1 MWNAIKIMIV
11 FLDKNV
17 ARKQT
22 NVNIRPVT
30 EVEIVLEIKNVVVE
44 NVSPFASMYFSKTM
58 LLNSDMLKKL
68 FMISNFWA
76 RDRTFYGLKIKLT
89 RDVSYTHQLN

>member
-22 NVNIRPVT
+22 NVNIKTVT
-30 EVEIVLEIKNVVVE
+30 NIEIVLDIKNVGVE
-44 NVSPFASMYFSKTM
+44 NVSQFASMYCS
-58 LLNSDMLKKL
+58 
-68 FMISNFWA
+68 
-76 RDRTFYGLKIKLT
+76 
-89 RDVSYTHQLN
+89 

>member
-17 ARKQT
+17 ARKIT
-22 NVNIRPVT
+22 NVNIKPVT

-44 NVSPFASMYFSKTM
+44 NVYQFAIKT
-58 LLNSDMLKKL
+58 
-68 FMISNFWA
+68 F
-76 RDRTFYGLKIKLT
+76 
-89 RDVSYTHQLN
+89 DVERVLHAEIQDVTQDVVELEIAFL

>member
-22 NVNIRPVT
+22 NVNIKAVT
-30 EVEIVLEIKNVVVE
+30 NIEIVLDIKNVGVE
-44 NVSPFASMYFSKTM
+44 NVFQFASMYY
-58 LLNSDMLKKL
+58 LLFITSYSYVVSNYAK
-68 FMISNFWA
+68 ISA
-76 RDRTFYGLKIKLT
+76 
-89 RDVSYTHQLN
+89 

>member
-1 MWNAIKIMIV
+1 MMIV

-22 NVNIRPVT
+22 NVNIKTVT

-44 NVSPFASMYFSKTM
+44 NVSQFAVQDFHVQM
-58 LLNSDMLKKL
+58 
-68 FMISNFWA
+68 
-76 RDRTFYGLKIKLT
+76 GLDAEIQ
-89 RDVSYTHQLN
+89 DVTQHVRELEIAFL

>member
-30 EVEIVLEIKNVVVE
+30 EVEIVLESKNVVVE
-44 NVSPFASMYFSKTM
+44 NVSQFASMYCS
-58 LLNSDMLKKL
+58 
-68 FMISNFWA
+68 
-76 RDRTFYGLKIKLT
+76 
-89 RDVSYTHQLN
+89 

>member
-22 NVNIRPVT
+22 NVNTRAVT
-30 EVEIVLEIKNVVVE
+30 EIEIVLESKNVVVE
-44 NVSPFASMYFSKTM
+44 NVFQFASMYCS
-58 LLNSDMLKKL
+58 
-68 FMISNFWA
+68 
-76 RDRTFYGLKIKLT
+76 
-89 RDVSYTHQLN
+89 